1 VTLSDWLRQ
10 RTPTPP
16 PELSA
21 RIQETLGERGGADA
35 SATPDICIAAAEGLL
50 RELLTRP
57 TAGRESALDLLTV
70 DALVTYAFEAASDD
84 PPSLATVAAQ
94 AMTRLAATARE

>member
-1 VTLSDWLRQ
+1 VILSDWLRQ

-21 RIQETLGERGGADA
+21 RIQQTLGERCGADA
-35 SATPDICIAAAEGLL
+35 SAVPELCLAAAEGLL
-50 RELLTRP
+50 RELSKRP
-57 TAGRESALDLLTV
+57 AAGRESALDLLTV

-84 PPSLATVAAQ
+84 PASLAALASE
-94 AMTRLAATARE
+94 AMTRLAATAQE

>member
-1 VTLSDWLRQ
+1 
-10 RTPTPP
+10 
-16 PELSA
+16 LSA
-21 RIQETLGERGGADA
+21 RIQETLGERGGTDA
-35 SATPDICIAAAEGLL
+35 SATPDVCIAAAEGLL